1 MMIKGIFDALYL
13 YDEDTVRMEIIVFT
27 FTMGSFVG
35 QLITDDVEVKS
46 FCPLIPTD
54 FSAFHAHEILKTFE
68 IRSFFYEKWLLSH
81 VLRVSKSCFFMQA

>member
-1 MMIKGIFDALYL
+1 MIKGIFDALYL

-35 QLITDDVEVKS
+35 QLITDDVGVKS

-81 VLRVSKSCFFMQA
+81 VLRVPKSCFFMQA